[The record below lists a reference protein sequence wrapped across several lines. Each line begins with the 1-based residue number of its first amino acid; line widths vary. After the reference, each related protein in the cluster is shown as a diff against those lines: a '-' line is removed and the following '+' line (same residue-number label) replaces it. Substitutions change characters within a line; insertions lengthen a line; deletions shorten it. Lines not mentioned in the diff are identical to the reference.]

1 MSLDR
6 ILDMARSL
14 AGKTVPLQ
22 KKVPARK
29 EKKSSFCEASTFL
42 LLMETFFWMF
52 VVRKPLPPQVAWL
65 PTSLALTCID
75 KRQFFFP
82 IMTGYWA
89 HFCKFSIGYIFGPQK
104 YPVPNWIALETPFRS
119 GTPKE
124 FLSVWYRA
132 HAAHSDAIW
141 EHWEL

>member
-22 KKVPARK
+22 KKVPMRK
-29 EKKSSFCEASTFL
+29 EKGAAFVKLQLFDGD
-42 LLMETFFWMF
+42 FFWMF

-89 HFCKFSIGYIFGPQK
+89 HFCKFSIGYIFWPPK
-104 YPVPNWIALETPFRS
+104 ISSAKLDCFRNPIS
-119 GTPKE
+119 FRNPKRI
-124 FLSVWYRA
+124 FIGL
-132 HAAHSDAIW
+132 I
-141 EHWEL
+141 

>member
-22 KKVPARK
+22 KKVPMGK
-29 EKKSSFCEASTFL
+29 EKGAAFVKLRL

-75 KRQFFFP
+75 KRQFSF
-82 IMTGYWA
+82 
-89 HFCKFSIGYIFGPQK
+89 Q
-104 YPVPNWIALETPFRS
+104 
-119 GTPKE
+119 
-124 FLSVWYRA
+124 
-132 HAAHSDAIW
+132 
-141 EHWEL
+141 